1 MRLFLSPLILRP
13 CYSLLQLKKKAELS
27 SGQGKSEGRNGH
39 DAGAMRGGDCG
50 GGGQRR
56 DARRRR
62 C

>member
-1 MRLFLSPLILRP
+1 VPLPLSFSLA
-13 CYSLLQLKKKAELS
+13 SMLLQLKKKAELPS
-27 SGQGKSEGRNGH
+27 SQGKSEGRNGR
-39 DAGAMRGGDCG
+39 DAGATRGGDC